1 MERPIEKEKALIS
14 KAWKYHLGEWSQ
26 IDNPM
31 VWYEGEDFD
40 IAMKRAGYYS
50 FPQQEYGGDLRLYVK
65 KDDELPY
72 LITFNLSDTIESV
85 YVYDLPSVMQW
96 LRDYSPI
103 FLLSEMAFLQDETQT
118 LLRRAFR
125 AWHGHDYQNIC
136 ARCDPLK
143 YERIQQMRERKGERT
158 AGAEY

>member
-50 FPQQEYGGDLRLYVK
+50 FPQQEYGGNLRLYVK

-103 FLLSEMAFLQDETQT
+103 FLLSEMAFL
-118 LLRRAFR
+118 
-125 AWHGHDYQNIC
+125 
-136 ARCDPLK
+136 
-143 YERIQQMRERKGERT
+143 YEHIQQMRERKEERT